1 MINGGGCPV
10 ERGCSRKESLRRCVE
25 AGIGK
30 ADIGIWT
37 EEEHSFRCLALPLPG
52 EVSVDQMTE
61 EMPQ

>member
-1 MINGGGCPV
+1 M